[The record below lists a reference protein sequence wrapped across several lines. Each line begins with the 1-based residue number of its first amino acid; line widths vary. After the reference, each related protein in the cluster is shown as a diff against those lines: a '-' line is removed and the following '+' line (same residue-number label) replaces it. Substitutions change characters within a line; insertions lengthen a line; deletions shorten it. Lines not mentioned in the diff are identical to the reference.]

1 MEPFRLTRQSIAFIA
16 VMAAVALVVA
26 VAAPF
31 GSIALGAVA
40 LLAIG
45 AVLVKAML
53 RTRQWWPLTAVEGT
67 IALSG
72 LVLVAGS
79 AGVVAYSIVRLGT
92 DSGLPMMI
100 GWPYVD
106 PNRAGER
113 THGVSYSDPSAQQ
126 RLKDGLREAGIP
138 FTVKTE
144 DGKEFVN
151 WKQEHHAAAEA
162 ISAKAGDPLS
172 GRRNA
177 HFPDAKLQAQF
188 LDWLKQKSVKH
199 EVVEIRGQ
207 DYVVWDESAGDAAR
221 QFMESRGADC
231 KGKVAAGKPE
241 PGRC

>member
-1 MEPFRLTRQSIAFIA
+1 MEPFRLTSQTVAFIA
-16 VMAAVALVVA
+16 VMAVVAVVVA

-31 GSIALGAVA
+31 GSIALGVLA
-40 LLAIG
+40 LLALGTI
-45 AVLVKAML
+45 LIKAMF
-53 RTRQWWPLTAVEGT
+53 RARKWWPLNAVEGT
-67 IALSG
+67 IALSS
-72 LVLVAGS
+72 LVLVSGS
-79 AGVVAYSIVRLGT
+79 VGVVAYSIVRLGT

-113 THGVSYSDPSAQQ
+113 THGVSYSDSSTQQ

-151 WKQEHHAAAEA
+151 WKHEHHAAAEA
-162 ISAKAGDPLS
+162 ISAKVRDPLA

-177 HFPDAKLQAQF
+177 HFPDAKLQEQF
-188 LDWLKQKSVKH
+188 LDWLKQKAVKY
-199 EVVEIRGQ
+199 EVVEMRGQ
-207 DYVVWDESAGDAAR
+207 EYVVWDESAGDAVR

-231 KGKVAAGKPE
+231 KGKVAAGKSE
-241 PGRC
+241 AGRC